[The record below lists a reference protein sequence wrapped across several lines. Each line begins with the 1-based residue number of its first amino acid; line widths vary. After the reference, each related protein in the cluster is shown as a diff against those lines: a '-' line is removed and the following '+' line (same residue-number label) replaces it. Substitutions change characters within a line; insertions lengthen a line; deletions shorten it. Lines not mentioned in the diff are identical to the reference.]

1 MLTPLPAIAI
11 ARDYMFN
18 IDAIINWIQSIHEPY
33 TYLLVFGILL
43 LCGFGLPIP
52 EDITLIT
59 GGLMAYYGKADVF
72 VMIGV
77 GLAGVMIGDGAMFQ
91 LGKRFGTRVFEWKW
105 MAKILHAE
113 RLEMVKDKLKN
124 HGYKVIFSARFMP
137 GVRSLVFL
145 SSGALDIPFRIFL
158 LFDGMAALISVP
170 AIVYSCYFFGNQINK
185 AVGIIKNVEHGIL
198 IVIGLGILYFLVKYI
213 LKRRRAKREAANA

>member
-1 MLTPLPAIAI
+1 
-11 ARDYMFN
+11 MFN
-18 IDAIINWIQSIHEPY
+18 IDGIISTIQSIHEPY
-33 TYLLVFGILL
+33 TYLIVFGVLL

-59 GGLMAYYGKADVF
+59 GGLMAYYQKADVY
-72 VMIGV
+72 VMIAV
-77 GLAGVMIGDGAMFQ
+77 GLAGVMLGDGAMFQ
-91 LGKRFGTRVFEWKW
+91 IGKRFGTRVFEWKW
-105 MAKILHAE
+105 MAKIMHAE
-113 RLEMVKDKLKN
+113 RLDMVKDKLKN

-145 SSGALDIPFRIFL
+145 SSGALGIPFRIFL

-185 AVGIIKNVEHGIL
+185 AVGVIKNVEHGVLVL
-198 IVIGLGILYFLVKYI
+198 IALGILYFVVKYF
-213 LKRRRAKREAANA
+213 LKKRREKKEAAA

>member
-1 MLTPLPAIAI
+1 
-11 ARDYMFN
+11 MFN

-105 MAKILHAE
+105 LGSSRVLRPLRCNKEFCVRVLRVE
-113 RLEMVKDKLKN
+113 WKN
-124 HGYKVIFSARFMP
+124 Y
-137 GVRSLVFL
+137 L
-145 SSGALDIPFRIFL
+145 
-158 LFDGMAALISVP
+158 
-170 AIVYSCYFFGNQINK
+170 
-185 AVGIIKNVEHGIL
+185 
-198 IVIGLGILYFLVKYI
+198 
-213 LKRRRAKREAANA
+213 

>member
-1 MLTPLPAIAI
+1 MI
-11 ARDYMFN
+11 N
-18 IDAIINWIQSIHEPY
+18 IDSIVNWIQSIHEPY
-33 TYLLVFGILL
+33 TYMLVFGILL

-52 EDITLIT
+52 EDITLIAA
-59 GGLMAYYGKADVF
+59 GLMAYYGKANVF

-91 LGKRFGTRVFEWKW
+91 IGKRFGYRVFEWKW
-105 MAKILHAE
+105 MAKIMHAE
-113 RLEMVKDKLKN
+113 RLEMVKDKLQN

-145 SSGALDIPFRIFL
+145 SSGALGIPFRIFL
-158 LFDGMAALISVP
+158 LFDGLAALISVP

-185 AVGIIKNVEHGIL
+185 AVGVIKNVEHGIL
-198 IVIGLGILYFLVKYI
+198 VVIGIAILYFLFKFI
-213 LKRRRAKREAANA
+213 MKKRREKKAAAA